1 MLLFLLSII
10 LVYHGVLITLNFSDG
25 CDTINWE
32 ALEQVC
38 IITLFMYLYINGF
51 SSQSKSSFAFLHS
64 FMQLFV
70 KYCSVCMF

>member
-1 MLLFLLSII
+1 MLLFLLSFI

-38 IITLFMYLYINGF
+38 IITLFMYFISMALVVRVNL
-51 SSQSKSSFAFLHS
+51 ALH
-64 FMQLFV
+64 FCTVLCN
-70 KYCSVCMF
+70 YL